1 MSVETL
7 AIIQSVATV
16 LKYIAE
22 TDEVLMTEA
31 IEEADVLVSVALTL
45 LYVKNMLAERYNI
58 NKNDID
64 SLVTVIDDYIRQQ
77 LN

>member
-45 LYVKNMLAERYNI
+45 LYVKNILAERYNI

>member
-45 LYVKNMLAERYNI
+45 LYVKNMLVERYNI